1 MITSKKFRDPIHGFI
16 CLDSSELDIVNSSI
30 FQRTRNIKQLSLGHY
45 VYHGAE
51 HSRFGHMI
59 GAAHVA
65 GLAFDSLR
73 QNTEELKQNFKADNV
88 DRCTLRMAALLHD
101 IGHTPF
107 SHALEHILGP
117 EYEHEQYSQTIVK
130 TCFEDILKKADIDVD
145 VVNNLIAG
153 DPYTEKPYL
162 SKIISG
168 QIDVDRLDYILR
180 DSYYSG
186 VSYGKYDLNRIV
198 NQLAVVNN
206 KFVVLEGGYE
216 AVEQLIFA
224 RYQMYQ
230 QVYFHKTKRVFELML
245 QECGKILVE
254 QGDLEYPKP
263 DDLKEPSKID
273 QYVQCDDR
281 WFLNSIYKSRNP
293 QISVIANMIKN
304 RKPYLEVYSPIIYRG
319 PRSRTSMEPYDPTE
333 GLEVIQTALQ
343 NDLEE
348 IGVNKHEFLS
358 DVISSPLYKLMPDY
372 TVSDI
377 DDEEGSSILIYYK
390 NSKLIEPIEK
400 RSHVVFTL
408 GTHKAFIVRGFV
420 IPEKYHKIRYYLNNK
435 FKFELPERDID

>member
-1 MITSKKFRDPIHGFI
+1 MTTSKKFRDPIHGFI
-16 CLDSSELDIVNSSI
+16 SLNSSELDIVNSPI
-30 FQRTRNIKQLSLGHY
+30 FQRTRNIRQLSLGHY

-59 GAAHVA
+59 GAAHIA
-65 GLAFDSLR
+65 GLAFDSLK
-73 QNTEELKQNFKADNV
+73 QNTEELKQEFKADGV

-117 EYEHEQYSQTIVK
+117 EHEQYSQTIVK
-130 TCFEDILKKADIDVD
+130 TYFEDILKKADIDVD
-145 VVNNLIAG
+145 IVNNLIAG
-153 DPYTEKPYL
+153 DPYPEKPYL

-186 VSYGKYDLNRIV
+186 VSYGRYDLNRII
-198 NQLAVVNN
+198 NQLAVVDN

-230 QVYFHKTKRVFELML
+230 QVYFHKTKRAFELML

-254 QGDLEYPKP
+254 QGDLQYTKP
-263 DDLKEPSKID
+263 DSLKEPSKID
-273 QYVQCDDR
+273 HYVQYDDR

-293 QISVIANMIKN
+293 QIKVIAGMIKN
-304 RKPYLEVYSPIIYRG
+304 RKPYLEVYSPIMYRS
-319 PRSRTSMEPYDPTE
+319 PRSRTSMGPYDPTE
-333 GLEVIQTALQ
+333 KLEVIQTALQ
-343 NDLEE
+343 SDLEE
-348 IGVNKHEFLS
+348 IGVNEREFLT
-358 DVISSPLYKLMPDY
+358 DVISRPLYKLMPDY
-372 TVSDI
+372 TVSDT
-377 DDEEGSSILIYYK
+377 DDGEGSSISIYYK

-408 GTHKAFIVRGFV
+408 GTHKAFIVRGFI
-420 IPEKYHKIRYYLNNK
+420 IPEKYNKVRSYLKNK
-435 FKFELPERDID
+435 FKFELPKRDID